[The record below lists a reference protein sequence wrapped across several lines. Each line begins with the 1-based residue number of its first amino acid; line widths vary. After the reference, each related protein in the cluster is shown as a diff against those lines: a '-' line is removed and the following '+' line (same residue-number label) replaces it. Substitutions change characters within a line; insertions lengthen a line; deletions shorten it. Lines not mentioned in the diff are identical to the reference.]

1 MRTIA
6 RLRDLDN
13 RAWATATWS
22 APIISPNVL
31 GGMFVLLW
39 LLGKLP
45 AFTIHER
52 AWFITGA
59 VVTVIVSTPVVG
71 VMLTSRSSYVRGLA
85 LSLAGSSA
93 IVLVGGIIAGFLI
106 FR

>member
-1 MRTIA
+1 MPTIA
-6 RLRDLDN
+6 RLRDLDDH
-13 RAWATATWS
+13 AWTTATWS
-22 APIISPNVL
+22 APFIGPVVL

-45 AFTIHER
+45 ALAIHER

-59 VVTVIVSTPVVG
+59 VATVIVSAPVVG
-71 VMLTSRSSYVRGLA
+71 AMSRSRSSRVRGLA
-85 LSLAGSSA
+85 LSLAGSSV
-93 IVLVGGIIAGFLI
+93 IVLVGGTIASFLI

>member
-1 MRTIA
+1 MPTIA
-6 RLRDLDN
+6 RLRHLDN
-13 RAWATATWS
+13 RVWATATWS
-22 APIISPNVL
+22 APVVSPIVL
-31 GGMFVLLW
+31 GGMFILLW
-39 LLGKLP
+39 LIGKLP

-59 VVTVIVSTPVVG
+59 VITVIVSGPVIG
-71 VMLTSRSSYVRGLA
+71 VMLRSRSSYVRGLA